1 MQTVLAS
8 TRGSPIISVKE
19 MQRGNKTAKLLPRL
33 RIVWAEEVAL
43 GPGKADLL
51 GLVDETGSIR
61 EAAER
66 MNMSYMRAWK
76 LIQTM
81 NACFQEPLVV
91 AERGGNVRGGA
102 RLSKTGQQ
110 ALALYRQMERTCLQ
124 KTQESWR
131 ALSSLLR

>member
-1 MQTVLAS
+1 MLAC
-8 TRGSPIISVKE
+8 TQGSPIISTKE
-19 MQRGNKTAKLLPRL
+19 MQRRNKTAKLLPRL
-33 RIVWAEEVAL
+33 RIVWTEEIAL

-51 GLVDETGSIR
+51 ALVDETGSIR

-81 NACFQEPLVV
+81 NACFREPLVV

-102 RLSKTGQQ
+102 RLSKTGHK
-110 ALALYRQMERTCLQ
+110 ALALYRQMEQTCLQ
-124 KTQESWR
+124 KTQETWR
-131 ALSSLLR
+131 ELSNLLR

>member
-1 MQTVLAS
+1 MPRKT
-8 TRGSPIISVKE
+8 
-19 MQRGNKTAKLLPRL
+19 KTAKLLPRL
-33 RIVWAEEVAL
+33 RVVCAEEIAL

-51 GLVDETGSIR
+51 ALVDQTGSIR

-81 NACFQEPLVV
+81 NACFREPVIV

-102 RLSKTGQQ
+102 RLSKTGRK
-110 ALALYRQMERTCLQ
+110 ALALYRQMEQTCLQ
-124 KTQESWR
+124 KTAQSWTE
-131 ALSSLLR
+131 LSSLLR

>member
-1 MQTVLAS
+1 M
-8 TRGSPIISVKE
+8 PPK
-19 MQRGNKTAKLLPRL
+19 NKTAKLLPRL
-33 RIVWAEEVAL
+33 RVVCAEEIAL

-51 GLVDETGSIR
+51 SLVDETGSIR

-81 NACFQEPLVV
+81 NACFREPLVV

-102 RLSKTGQQ
+102 RLSKTGQK

-124 KTQESWR
+124 KSEKSWR
-131 ALSSLLR
+131 ELSSLLR